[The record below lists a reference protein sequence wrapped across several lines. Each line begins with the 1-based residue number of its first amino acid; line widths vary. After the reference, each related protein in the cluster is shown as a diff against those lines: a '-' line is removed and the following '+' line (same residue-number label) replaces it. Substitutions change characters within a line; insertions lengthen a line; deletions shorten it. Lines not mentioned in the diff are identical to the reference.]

1 MKSFTNLFVLL
12 TFFYT
17 AGVSAVAYDDDEQN
31 FWVEGQVLNESLE
44 SVNFFLCIAQAMR
57 PDAFVNAGTYV
68 ATLYSDDCE
77 TSGADKTADQASATA
92 TSAKSSTT
100 ATAGSAASS
109 NAKPATTGQVN
120 VSRADASSP
129 VLTRA
134 WLAVDSVPAT
144 DQDPPAPAIRLFY
157 GLSQTAGISAS
168 SPNGD
173 FSMAFQA
180 RTDETVGDLAGYPND
195 YPEAPEM
202 LISNGKNILYDA
214 GFYEKVSVEYL
225 DNGDKRGVFFQ
236 SNGFDQCEGEGP
248 WSVGTQ
254 ANCNAGRGAY
264 GYVDSYLQYYLS
276 ATDKAFCQKVG
287 SVELWIPRVDDNGDW
302 DPKPGV
308 EGIEAYYDITEIK
321 DDLSSYSYARV
332 SGDESC
338 FTVDRSKAQRNV
350 HRYGT
355 YIDGG
360 ADDGKR
366 LPITNSAFPLYAD
379 VTDGDGEP
387 LKVHAWADYWGVWV
401 ENEGRSL
408 INGSTK
414 FYKESFDDSG
424 STEPYNLKPSDIRI
438 EKRETSYVPLNE
450 IDGLTIRWW
459 AGDAQYDT
467 DWQTP
472 YSNLLGGTPAYTEY
486 EGKFDKDAGS
496 FTLTKGLA
504 FEPKYVEEPLGTPI
518 TFTLSDWQTKMV
530 KAHGSVG
537 DDWYHLEKRGMGVWS
552 TDTNQWYDISAEAM
566 AAPTSATKSAGV
578 RTETQSI
585 ISPAD
590 LTETLYC
597 FRECIDGAKVVQ
609 TFTEAVAADAS
620 SVTSP
625 FADVGGGLKNAVTI
639 TRAHSNYESMSEATH
654 DFWLTGKTLESN
666 GLKLGEGTGA
676 AVTDFVSGDEDVQR
690 HARIHYDG
698 VVNCIGDSGCRAEYF
713 LQDNGLSLSNL
724 NKLLAGDSSNPGK
737 VPVFN
742 LNIRSIPTS
751 GTTGSM
757 KIKVRVLEAGG
768 DEDAGELFTLQP
780 GERAIEAE
788 TTVNYA
794 SDGSKFTITI
804 PGGAEIDLTYFTSSD
819 SALTGSFTKNVA
831 ANFAYAGGAISTGS
845 VSGQSGLSW
854 DFFELFKGHSGIS
867 AFSGAGIEG
876 FFENNKEY
884 VASIGISGTS
894 LEMEGPGL
902 EGDKSFKDMIFWF
915 TTRDDSQLSH
925 TETYPAGS
933 EWQGVLASDIYS
945 YSLQS
950 GDIVDKNGNVITKG
964 SSASSALAAMDD
976 PYGTLQNVSFKN
988 SYGDDHP
995 INWGVRTGELV
1006 GASDLSKM
1014 ECRKFG
1020 KDETYEWHPILGESS
1035 EVTRYCGYQ
1044 LWEGDIGTKYSISL
1058 ETESSYSI
1066 SLESTGQKVVI
1077 DQPKALYYT
1086 VPETL
1091 DSNGNYVFGDDRGKQ
1106 MRLEYQ
1112 GHGELHGIPGF
1123 VYDTATG
1130 EDKGEFV
1137 NDWKDDYRYL
1147 SRFTIPDGGLLTDPL
1162 DSSASYKVKA
1172 LDGEEWLTKAD
1183 GSVSGVDDV
1192 RGRYS
1197 ALYAGDKST
1206 LQNDIPEVSNPSD
1219 DYYIGPVPT
1228 SGFINGG
1235 KASVVHG
1242 EVVFDPS
1249 GG

>member
-31 FWVEGQVLNESLE
+31 FWVEGQVLNESLS

-68 ATLYSDDCE
+68 ATLYEKDCR
-77 TSGADKTADQASATA
+77 TSGADAAGDQASATA

-100 ATAGSAASS
+100 AAAGSAASS
-109 NAKPATTGQVN
+109 NAKPATTGRIS
-120 VSRADASSP
+120 VSRADAASP

-134 WLAVDSVPAT
+134 WLAIDSTPVT
-144 DQDPPAPAIRLFY
+144 NEDPPEPAVTLYY
-157 GLSQTAGISAS
+157 GLSQTAGISDS

-173 FSMAFQA
+173 FSMAFQS
-180 RTDETVGDLAGYPND
+180 RTDETVGDLFGEDND
-195 YPEAPEM
+195 QPFPPEM
-202 LISNGKNILYDA
+202 LIAEGKTILFDA
-214 GFYEKVSVEYL
+214 GFEEKVSVEYL

-236 SNGFDQCEGEGP
+236 SEAFNQCEYSEP
-248 WSVGTQ
+248 KSVGAQ
-254 ANCNAGRGAY
+254 ANCDAGY
-264 GYVDSYLQYYLS
+264 GMYGFVDSYLQYYLS

-287 SVELWIPRVDDNGDW
+287 SVELWIARVDDNGEW

-308 EGIEAYYDITEIK
+308 SGSEAYYDITEIK
-321 DDLSSYSYARV
+321 EDLSSHSYAEV
-332 SGDESC
+332 STDENC

-360 ADDGKR
+360 GDDGKR
-366 LPITNSAFPLYAD
+366 LPVTSSAFSLYAD
-379 VTDGDGEP
+379 VTDSEGEP
-387 LKVHAWADYWGVWV
+387 FKVHAWADYWGVWV
-401 ENEGRSL
+401 ENEGRPL
-408 INGSTK
+408 INGSTR

-424 STEPYNLKPSDIRI
+424 SSEPYNLKPSDIRI
-438 EKRETSYVPLNE
+438 EKRETSYISLNE
-450 IDGLTIRWW
+450 IDGLTVRWW
-459 AGDAQYDT
+459 AGDALYDT
-467 DWQTP
+467 DWKTP

-496 FTLTKGLA
+496 FTFTKGLR
-504 FEPKYVEEPLGTPI
+504 FEPEYAEATLETPI
-518 TFTLSDWQTKMV
+518 TFTLNDWQTKMV

-537 DDWYHLEKRGMGVWS
+537 DDWYHVEKRGLGVWS
-552 TDTNQWYDISAEAM
+552 TDTNQWYDISAETM

-578 RTETQSI
+578 RTETQSF
-585 ISPAD
+585 ISASD

-609 TFTEAVAADAS
+609 TFTEAVAEGAS
-620 SVTSP
+620 TVTSP

-639 TRAHSNYESMSEATH
+639 TRAFSSYESMSEAT
-654 DFWLTGKTLESN
+654 DNFWLTDNTLESN

-676 AVTDFVSGDEDVQR
+676 AVTDFVSGNEDVQR
-690 HARIHYDG
+690 HMTIDYNG
-698 VVNCIGDSGCRAEYF
+698 LQNCIGDSGCRADYY
-713 LQDNGLSLSNL
+713 LADHGLSQTNL
-724 NKLLAGDSSNPGK
+724 NKLLAGDSSNAGK

-742 LNIRSIPTS
+742 LNIRSIPAS
-751 GTTGSM
+751 GTSGSM
-757 KIKVRVLEAGG
+757 KIKVRVLEVGG
-768 DEDAGELFTLQP
+768 DEDAGEQLTLQT

-804 PGGAEIDLTYFTSSD
+804 PGGAQIDLTYFTSGGA
-819 SALTGSFTKNVA
+819 ALQGSFTKNVA
-831 ANFAYAGGAISTGS
+831 ANFAYAGGAIQTGS

-854 DFFELFKGHSGIS
+854 DFFQLFTGHSGIS
-867 AFSGAGIEG
+867 AFSGAGIDG
-876 FFENNKEY
+876 FFENDKEY
-884 VASIGISGTS
+884 VASIGISNTS
-894 LEMEGPGL
+894 LEMEGPGP
-902 EGDKSFKDMIFWF
+902 EGDESFQDMIFWF
-915 TTRDDSQLSH
+915 IARDDDQLSY

-950 GDIVDKNGNVITKG
+950 EDIVDKNGNVITKG
-964 SSASSALAAMDD
+964 GIASSALAAMDD
-976 PYGTLQNVSFKN
+976 PYGTLENVSFTN
-988 SYGDDHP
+988 TYGDNHP

-1020 KDETYEWHPILGESS
+1020 KDQNYEWHPVLGEST
-1035 EVTRYCGYQ
+1035 EVTRYCDYQ
-1044 LWEGDIGTKYSISL
+1044 LWEGDIGTKYNIAL

-1106 MRLEYQ
+1106 IRLEYQ

-1137 NDWKDDYRYL
+1137 NEWQESYRYL

-1192 RGRYS
+1192 RGRYT
-1197 ALYAGDKST
+1197 ALYAGDKT
-1206 LQNDIPEVSNPSD
+1206 NLQNEIPEVSEPSD
-1219 DYYIGPVPT
+1219 DFYIGPVPT
-1228 SGFINGG
+1228 SGFINEG

-1242 EVVFDPS
+1242 EVAFDPS